1 MEIISESSEILE
13 RLRKEGKVT
22 EVVMTGEQIKQWM
35 DAMFKI
41 KEESRNKQ
49 NQSWL
54 DAKDVWLD

>member
-1 MEIISESSEILE
+1 MEIINQSSEILE

-35 DAMFKI
+35 DAMSKI